1 MKEPRTTTTHRALRA
16 KEFREQ
22 QQLRYEASGKSVT
35 AFCRGEGVAESTF
48 YQRRARLKG
57 GKCAA
62 PRSDPTVAGKERTGF
77 IDAGPMVIAVPG
89 HRGLRAGYA
98 MREAP
103 AEPGSGVE
111 VRLELGG
118 GLVLY
123 VRRT

>member
-1 MKEPRTTTTHRALRA
+1 M
-16 KEFREQ
+16 
-22 QQLRYEASGKSVT
+22 T

-48 YQRRARLKG
+48 YQRRAQLKG
-57 GKCAA
+57 GKRAA
-62 PRSDPTVAGKERTGF
+62 PRSEPTAGCKERTGF

-89 HRGLRAGYA
+89 DRGIRAVCA

-118 GLVLY
+118 GLVLF

>member
-1 MKEPRTTTTHRALRA
+1 MKEPRATTLRALRT
-16 KEFREQ
+16 KEFHEQ
-22 QQLRYEASGKSVT
+22 QQRYEASGKSVT
-35 AFCRGEGVAESTF
+35 AFCRGEGLAESTF

-57 GKCAA
+57 AKRVA
-62 PRSDPTVAGKERTGF
+62 PRSAPTAVGKERTGF

-89 HRGLRAGYA
+89 DQAVRAGCA

-103 AEPGSGVE
+103 AEPASGVE

>member
-1 MKEPRTTTTHRALRA
+1 MKAPRTTTTHRALRA
-16 KEFREQ
+16 KEFGE

-35 AFCRGEGVAESTF
+35 AFCRDERVAESTF
-48 YQRRARLKG
+48 HQRRARLNG
-57 GKCAA
+57 GKGAA
-62 PRSDPTVAGKERTGF
+62 PRSERTAAGKERTGF

-89 HRGLRAGYA
+89 DRGLRAGCA

-103 AEPGSGVE
+103 AEPGRGVE

>member
-16 KEFREQ
+16 KEFGE

-57 GKCAA
+57 GRRAA
-62 PRSDPTVAGKERTGF
+62 PRSERTAAGKERSGF
-77 IDAGPMVIAVPG
+77 IDAGPMEIAVPG
-89 HRGLRAGYA
+89 DRGLRAGCA
-98 MREAP
+98 MRKAP

-123 VRRT
+123 VRTT

>member
-1 MKEPRTTTTHRALRA
+1 MNLPTM
-16 KEFREQ
+16 
-22 QQLRYEASGKSVT
+22 
-35 AFCRGEGVAESTF
+35 EGVAESTF

-57 GKCAA
+57 GKRAA
-62 PRSDPTVAGKERTGF
+62 PRSERTAAGKERTGF
-77 IDAGPMVIAVPG
+77 IDAGPMVVAVPG
-89 HRGLRAGYA
+89 DRGLRARCA

-103 AEPGSGVE
+103 AEPGSGVD

>member
-16 KEFREQ
+16 KEFGE

-35 AFCRGEGVAESTF
+35 AFCRDERVAESTF

-57 GKCAA
+57 GKRAA
-62 PRSDPTVAGKERTGF
+62 PRSERTAAGKERSGF

-89 HRGLRAGYA
+89 DRGLRAGCA
-98 MREAP
+98 MRGAP

-123 VRRT
+123 VRTT

>member
-1 MKEPRTTTTHRALRA
+1 MKEPRATTLRALRT
-16 KEFREQ
+16 KEFHEQ
-22 QQLRYEASGKSVT
+22 QRRYEKSGKSVT

-57 GKCAA
+57 GKRVA
-62 PRSDPTVAGKERTGF
+62 PRSDPTAAGKLRTGF

-89 HRGLRAGYA
+89 DRAV
-98 MREAP
+98 REACAQRETP
-103 AEPGSGVE
+103 AEPANGVE
-111 VRLELGG
+111 VRLDLGG

>member
-22 QQLRYEASGKSVT
+22 QVRYEASGKSVT
-35 AFCRGEGVAESTF
+35 AFCRSEGVAESTF
-48 YQRRARLKG
+48 YQRRARLNG
-57 GKCAA
+57 GKRAA
-62 PRSDPTVAGKERTGF
+62 PRSGPTATRKERTGF

-89 HRGLRAGYA
+89 EAGLRAGCA

-103 AEPGSGVE
+103 AEPGGGVE

-118 GLVLY
+118 GLVLF